1 MIHNGTRGFIFPYGK
16 FGGRCKFTSSYRF
29 SAVAAALSD
38 STIASL
44 TSSLACATPL
54 LSLSV
59 LALLP
64 AYLVALPVT
73 QATRVMLH
81 SRSQPPPS
89 PIMTNLFDILT
100 TLNSDLFLVLKLP

>member
-16 FGGRCKFTSSYRF
+16 FGGKCKFTSSYRF

-64 AYLVALPVT
+64 AYAGLTSLPISCN
-73 QATRVMLH
+73 RY
-81 SRSQPPPS
+81 
-89 PIMTNLFDILT
+89 TNC
-100 TLNSDLFLVLKLP
+100 P